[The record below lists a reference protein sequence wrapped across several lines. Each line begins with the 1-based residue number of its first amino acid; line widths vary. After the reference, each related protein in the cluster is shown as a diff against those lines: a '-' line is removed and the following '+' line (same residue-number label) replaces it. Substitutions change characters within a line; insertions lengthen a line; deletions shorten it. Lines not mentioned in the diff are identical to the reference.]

1 MQIKTRQNING
12 NIVATVEFKGKTF
25 VRIQKNKFDDVSL
38 EPIVEWKNK
47 KTNHLVNAIKF
58 KVLEEIFK
66 KNDNTFKIQ
75 PAFNET
81 SNGSFRMTAS
91 GSTMFFGTKP
101 NVNLQ
106 ILPANN
112 INKNI
117 DERIIEH
124 LKHGSLLSAIKYYK
138 EATGAGLKE
147 AKDYVDSI
155 NANYIAQKKWD
166 SAMSLTNQLDER
178 EKKALKEIEKTF
190 KTNAYRKRFIAKAKD
205 KLKNSSPLEVVKYI
219 KETTGCGLYEC
230 KVFFDTFIK
239 K

>member
-47 KTNHLVNAIKF
+47 KTNHLVNSIKF
-58 KVLEEIFK
+58 KVLEEAFK

-91 GSTMFFGTKP
+91 GSTMIFQTVPEIKE
-101 NVNLQ
+101 
-106 ILPANN
+106 
-112 INKNI
+112 KENI
-117 DERIIEH
+117 DNRIIEH

-138 EATGAGLKE
+138 EVTGAGLKE

-178 EKKALKEIEKTF
+178 EKTL
-190 KTNAYRKRFIAKAKD
+190 
-205 KLKNSSPLEVVKYI
+205 
-219 KETTGCGLYEC
+219 
-230 KVFFDTFIK
+230 
-239 K
+239 

>member
-58 KVLEEIFK
+58 KILEETFK

-81 SNGSFRMTAS
+81 SNGSFRMAAS
-91 GSTMFFGTKP
+91 GSTMIFQTVPEIKE
-101 NVNLQ
+101 
-106 ILPANN
+106 
-112 INKNI
+112 KENI
-117 DERIIEH
+117 DNRIIEH
-124 LKHGSLLSAIKYYK
+124 LKYGTLLSAIKYYK

-178 EKKALKEIEKTF
+178 EKNALKEIEKTF

-205 KLKNSSPLEVVKYI
+205 KLKNSSSLEVVKYI